1 MHLIFIIAV
10 QIKAACLYKVP
21 AHHTCYL
28 CAFII
33 ILQFNCSDIYLFFYQ
48 IVQPYTKNPFPLSHV
63 ALPFCFL
70 PWNTK
75 GVIILQP
82 FSHKWMRT
90 KWEKWFKK
98 GLFFRFPDI
107 MIVFI
112 SLIFNHSWCNRRVA
126 IKIVHNFFSFCSAN
140 STSGLCN
147 LSRLVLAIL

>member
-1 MHLIFIIAV
+1 MLSVCFHSYIAV
-10 QIKAACLYKVP
+10 QL
-21 AHHTCYL
+21 L
-28 CAFII
+28 W
-33 ILQFNCSDIYLFFYQ
+33 YLFIFL
-48 IVQPYTKNPFPLSHV
+48 PNCAALHKKSHSLSHV

-107 MIVFI
+107 MIVFR
-112 SLIFNHSWCNRRVA
+112 SLILNHSWCNRRVA
-126 IKIVHNFFSFCSAN
+126 IKIVHNLFLQPSFCSAN
-140 STSGLCN
+140 STSGLCD